1 MPKEN
6 TSFEGFI
13 VLQEGCGEGVKRDWE
28 GSVSE
33 GSKSA
38 SIPQLISV
46 PTITLPYRIILWA
59 AACLHCQNFYLRF
72 SDQIHLTSN
81 KDYLLNVDHYFVYA
95 VAGFAGISG

>member
-46 PTITLPYRIILWA
+46 PL
-59 AACLHCQNFYLRF
+59 LRP
-72 SDQIHLTSN
+72 I
-81 KDYLLNVDHYFVYA
+81 
-95 VAGFAGISG
+95 